1 MSNEFNDLSLRNAD
15 GILQQDEWN
24 SKVYEVYR
32 MEELKEYS
40 SGDFVESVR
49 FPEFNDA
56 RGHAFTGE
64 KKKDDHSQEGVQQAA
79 LTSAVSSVVSTFVGL
94 CVGAL
99 IITGSYTAVTA
110 KDAGNTT
117 AVGFSDVRWEW
128 SAVHTSADAVLVTDE
143 GET

>member
-32 MEELKEYS
+32 MEEQKEYS

-79 LTSAVSSVVSTFVGL
+79 LTSAVSSM
-94 CVGAL
+94 
-99 IITGSYTAVTA
+99 
-110 KDAGNTT
+110 
-117 AVGFSDVRWEW
+117 
-128 SAVHTSADAVLVTDE
+128 
-143 GET
+143 